1 MDIID
6 VILGQALSP
15 QGQIQTYA
23 ALAQQAVQQANAAL
37 NNIESITQQTNAN
50 NAAAAQAL
58 SDLTAAANTEI
69 KKLVFDLDTTTNNDS
84 SISQNLI
91 VSYPDN
97 SQIVLDDIVKYYDTT
112 GDNTD
117 GTMTQ
122 KAISNALRNANTNL
136 GANNAN
142 KVVIVGPDGNIIA
155 SSTATE
161 SMILNGGGGGGG
173 STPEPTDDPTKPST
187 GIVGVRINY
196 STSVITP
203 TDDAA
208 TANFNTF
215 HMYGGRK
222 RCMVDDNGEIIA
234 FYGDSNYEDNPLN
247 GYQIMV
253 YQPKFYYKRT
263 VLSSKNT
270 SYGTVPTEEIIQL
283 SDIARVGYK
292 LHPLFIDANN
302 NELSYVLLSAYEGSI
317 DASDS
322 TSYQDIAYNDFM
334 NTKLSSVS
342 DAKPIS
348 GRNNQLTARNSE
360 QLAQNRG
367 DGWHI
372 TTSKVVSAQQMLAMV
387 EFTSLNIQDRLGA
400 GISEIEQGSSNALYA
415 ANTGATKELGNISGQ
430 ANTTTFYYDGLN
442 HYESGNG
449 KTAVSYRGCQNIWGN
464 VWDYLGDLLLQNQSS
479 DTYVPYI
486 CNNFNYATSITN
498 NYSQLSFHLPPFSGW
513 ISGFGYDPANDW
525 ILLPIACDSNANSLA
540 PVGDYFI
547 RSYGSSGTQICIYG
561 GPWFGSLRNGLF
573 YYAFNREAQI
583 NNNEKHTG
591 TRLLFIPDN
600 NNTIYT
606 NNINKWNTKMGG

>member
-50 NAAAAQAL
+50 NQAAQEAL
-58 SDLTAAANTEI
+58 DDIQSAADTEI
-69 KKLVFDLDTTTNNDS
+69 KKLTLTLETLASKDN
-84 SISQNLI
+84 SIVQNLI
-91 VSYPDN
+91 TTYPDN
-97 SQIVLDDIVKYYDTT
+97 TTTTLNNVVKYYNTT

-122 KAISNALRNANTNL
+122 KAISNALQNANTNL
-136 GANNAN
+136 GAQNAN
-142 KVVIVGPDGNIIA
+142 KVVIVGPDGNITA

-161 SMILNGGGGGGG
+161 SMILNGGGGG

-222 RCMVDDNGEIIA
+222 RCMVDDQGNIVA
-234 FYGDSNYEDNPLN
+234 FYGESNYEDNPLN
-247 GYQIMV
+247 GYQILV

-270 SYGTVPTEEIIQL
+270 SYGIIPTEEIIQL

-302 NELSYVLLSAYEGSI
+302 NELDYVLLSAYEGSI

-322 TSYQDIAYNDFM
+322 TSFQDIVYPDFTNM
-334 NTKLSSVS
+334 KLSSVS
-342 DAKPIS
+342 EAKPIS
-348 GRNNQLTARNSE
+348 GFNNKLTILEGE
-360 QLAQNRG
+360 QLANNRG
-367 DGWHI
+367 EGWHI
-372 TTSKVVSAQQMLAMV
+372 TTSKVISAQQMLAMV
-387 EFTSLNIQDRLGA
+387 EISLNLQQYFYKGICDLQA
-400 GISEIEQGSSNALYA
+400 GDNSELFAATTGSTQS
-415 ANTGATKELGNISGQ
+415 LGNASGM
-430 ANTTTFYYDGLN
+430 AASTKFEYNGETHTETT
-442 HYESGNG
+442 NG
-449 KTAVSYRGCQNIWGN
+449 KVAISYRGYENLFGN
-464 VWDYLGDLLLQNQSS
+464 MWDEIGDLLINNVSS
-479 DTYVPYI
+479 SKHIPYI
-486 CNNFNYATSITN
+486 CNNFNYSNTVTN
-498 NYSQLSFHLPPFSGW
+498 DYTQLGFTTPPANGW
-513 ISGFGYDPANDW
+513 ISGFSYDTNNDW
-525 ILLPIACDSNANSLA
+525 LFIPIEMNSNANSIT
-540 PVGDYFI
+540 PVGDYNF
-547 RSYGSSGTQICIYG
+547 SAQVSSGTQTYIYG
-561 GPWFGSLRNGLF
+561 GPWFGAENNGLF
-573 YYAFNREAQI
+573 YYAVRQTIA
-583 NNNEKHTG
+583 TG
-591 TRLLFIPDN
+591 GKNVGARLLYIPQKG
-600 NNTIYT
+600 TSTYT
-606 NNINKWNTKMGG
+606 TNINKWRANISG